1 MQHNSPLLD
10 FFTMSTSLRVAAVAV
25 LSTAA
30 LPFLSASPAAAVVVN
45 VGGNSYDVMVLNTS
59 YDASTSVFQL
69 PPIGQMPW
77 WGNDLLASDFAAQVY
92 NSLGSGWDADYGPV
106 FAHSE
111 SLGQVLGLTQSLSN
125 PLDQIDVT
133 PATSTTVTYAIAT
146 SLVSPVPGPLPLF
159 GAASAFGWSRQL
171 RARLRSR

>member
-1 MQHNSPLLD
+1 MIML
-10 FFTMSTSLRVAAVAV
+10 TSIRVAAVAV
-25 LSTAA
+25 LSAAA
-30 LPFLSASPAAAVVVN
+30 LPLLFASPVAAVVVN
-45 VGGNSYDVMVLNTS
+45 VGGNSYDVTVLNTS

-69 PPIGQMPW
+69 PPTGQMPW

-92 NSLGSGWDADYGPV
+92 NSLGSGWDADYGTV

-111 SLGQVLGLTQSLSN
+111 SLGQVLGLSQSLTN

-146 SLVSPVPGPLPLF
+146 SPVPGPLPLF
-159 GAASAFGWSRQL
+159 GAAAAFGWSRQL
-171 RARLRSR
+171 RARLRSRTNA